1 MRHDIDFSLEKAL
14 EIAKIESNMGVKST
28 FFLLITSNFYNVFSL
43 EAEKII
49 REIISL
55 NHKIGLHFDETR
67 YDNNDF
73 NLLIHKE
80 IKLLEDF
87 YRIKVDCV
95 SFHRPSNSSLINNY
109 DFGNIIN
116 SYSNTY
122 FKEMLYVSDS
132 RRNWKMDV
140 INIIK
145 TKSILRLHL
154 LTHPIWYSDISK
166 DLALILNE
174 FANERKISTI
184 NSIKKNIRNSDD
196 IFRSEGI
203 N

>member
-1 MRHDIDFSLEKAL
+1 MDFTYNSFKNLINTLLKNNFIFCDYTNYLKFYKSVIMRHDIDFSLEKAL

-80 IKLLEDF
+80 IKLT
-87 YRIKVDCV
+87 
-95 SFHRPSNSSLINNY
+95 
-109 DFGNIIN
+109 G
-116 SYSNTY
+116 
-122 FKEMLYVSDS
+122 
-132 RRNWKMDV
+132 
-140 INIIK
+140 
-145 TKSILRLHL
+145 
-154 LTHPIWYSDISK
+154 
-166 DLALILNE
+166 
-174 FANERKISTI
+174 
-184 NSIKKNIRNSDD
+184 
-196 IFRSEGI
+196 
-203 N
+203 